1 MSLCR
6 LKNDNMQNDL
16 HDTHKKKTLHNR
28 PDHLLTTLCLL
39 VFSVFVCSGHGLV
52 SMAEKR
58 DRYRRRLERRTAQN
72 LGR

>member
-1 MSLCR
+1 MILCKMIR
-6 LKNDNMQNDL
+6 QLCTKQKL
-16 HDTHKKKTLHNR
+16 YTTR
-28 PDHLLTTLCLL
+28 PDHVLTTLCVL

-52 SMAEKR
+52 SMAEER